1 MRRRKK
7 SENGG
12 FNVWRSYSD
21 MMAGVLLLFVLLM
34 CVTLFQA
41 QKSYDES
48 IKERD
53 EKIALQEQYTLE
65 ILAQQNELD
74 EKEGQ
79 LKDQNQQLKTQDEK
93 LKDQEELLAQLAA
106 KLKDQEATLN
116 QNELDEKE
124 GQLKDQNQQ
133 LKTQD
138 EKLKDQEELLAQLAA
153 KLKDQEATLNSQQA
167 ALNEKTALLKDQ
179 QAQIDQII
187 GVKADVIEALKK
199 EFAKNN
205 INVDIDTQ
213 TGLNEKTALLK
224 DQQAQIDQIIGV
236 KADVIEALKKEFA
249 KNNINVDI
257 DTQTG
262 AMTLESSVLFAYDE
276 AELTEEGK
284 QALEQVLPIYCK
296 VLLQKDYMKYL
307 AEIIIDGY
315 TDTDGDYSYNLQL
328 SQQRSLAVAQYLL
341 NIQGNFLN
349 SDQSQNLQEYLTV
362 NGHSMANPVLDANG
376 NVDKDASRRVEV
388 KFRLKDEEM
397 ISELNKIMSAQ
408 GEKTADTDSAS

>member
-116 QNELDEKE
+116 
-124 GQLKDQNQQ
+124 
-133 LKTQD
+133 
-138 EKLKDQEELLAQLAA
+138 
-153 KLKDQEATLNSQQA
+153 SQQA
-167 ALNEKTALLKDQ
+167 A
-179 QAQIDQII
+179 
-187 GVKADVIEALKK
+187 
-199 EFAKNN
+199 
-205 INVDIDTQ
+205 
-213 TGLNEKTALLK
+213 LNEKTALLK

-341 NIQGNFLN
+341 DIQGNFLN

-362 NGHSMANPVLDANG
+362 NGHSMANPVLDDNG

>member
-79 LKDQNQQLKTQDEK
+79 LKN
-93 LKDQEELLAQLAA
+93 
-106 KLKDQEATLN
+106 
-116 QNELDEKE
+116 
-124 GQLKDQNQQ
+124 QNQQ

-153 KLKDQEATLNSQQA
+153 KLKDQEATLNSQEA
-167 ALNEKTALLKDQ
+167 A
-179 QAQIDQII
+179 
-187 GVKADVIEALKK
+187 
-199 EFAKNN
+199 
-205 INVDIDTQ
+205 
-213 TGLNEKTALLK
+213 LNEKTALLK